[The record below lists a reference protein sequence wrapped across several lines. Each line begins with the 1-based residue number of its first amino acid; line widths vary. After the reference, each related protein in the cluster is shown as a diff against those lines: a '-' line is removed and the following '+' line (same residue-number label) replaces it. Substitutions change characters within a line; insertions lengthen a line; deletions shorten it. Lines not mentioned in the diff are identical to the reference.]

1 LDINIKYTNLCHYF
15 RIHAQGN
22 AAKMKNHPEGRAIM
36 FEGPVYSK
44 RVIMNFTTTLAKF
57 EEVLKFIELFDG
69 TRILFLYITF
79 SLNLYCILYLIANSY
94 ILQIFKAI

>member
-1 LDINIKYTNLCHYF
+1 
-15 RIHAQGN
+15 
-22 AAKMKNHPEGRAIM
+22 M

-69 TRILFLYITF
+69 MRILF
-79 SLNLYCILYLIANSY
+79 SY
-94 ILQIFKAI
+94 IFIKQTIIKLNN

>member
-1 LDINIKYTNLCHYF
+1 
-15 RIHAQGN
+15 
-22 AAKMKNHPEGRAIM
+22 
-36 FEGPVYSK
+36 
-44 RVIMNFTTTLAKF
+44 MNFTTTLAKF

-94 ILQIFKAI
+94 ILQIFKAIW

>member
-1 LDINIKYTNLCHYF
+1 
-15 RIHAQGN
+15 
-22 AAKMKNHPEGRAIM
+22 MKNHPEGRAIM

-69 TRILFLYITF
+69 MRILFSYIF
-79 SLNLYCILYLIANSY
+79 IKQILLNLIANGY
-94 ILQIFKAI
+94 ILQIFKAT